1 MVTDSEILTV
11 SEVAAELRCSKAH
24 VLNAMNGRLKNV
36 SRLPAIWMG
45 RRRLVR
51 RSALEMWLKANERG
65 ARSVILPSSTGID
78 SVGA

>member
-1 MVTDSEILTV
+1 MGTNSEILTV
-11 SEVAAELRCSKAH
+11 AEVAAELRCSKAH
-24 VLNAMNGRLKNV
+24 ALNAINGKLKNV

-51 RSALEMWLKANERG
+51 RAALEMWLQANERG
-65 ARSVILPSSTGID
+65 ARSVILPSSMGID